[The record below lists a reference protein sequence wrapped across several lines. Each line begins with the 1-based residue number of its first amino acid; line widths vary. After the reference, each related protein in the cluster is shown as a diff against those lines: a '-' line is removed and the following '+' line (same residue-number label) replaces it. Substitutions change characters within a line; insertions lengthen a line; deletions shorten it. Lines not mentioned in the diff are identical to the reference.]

1 MDDQKVS
8 SVPIHTF
15 SVNSEM
21 SKCLECS
28 AAEKRYV
35 NSFLLILLL
44 FSELLYQG
52 LSLNFHGAMYDAVS
66 RWGIEQLILP
76 KNVFWS

>member
-1 MDDQKVS
+1 MKFGHYFDLTRTMDDQKVS
-8 SVPIHTF
+8 SVPIYMF

-28 AAEKRYV
+28 TAEIRYV

-44 FSELLYQG
+44 FSEQLYQG
-52 LSLNFHGAMYDAVS
+52 LSLKFHQAVYHAVS
-66 RWGIEQLILP
+66 R
-76 KNVFWS
+76 

>member
-1 MDDQKVS
+1 MKFGHYFDLTRTMDDQKVS

-15 SVNSEM
+15 SVSSEM

-52 LSLNFHGAMYDAVS
+52 LSLKFHGAMYDAVS
-66 RWGIEQLILP
+66 R
-76 KNVFWS
+76 

>member
-1 MDDQKVS
+1 MKFGHYFDLTRTMDDQKVS

-35 NSFLLILLL
+35 NCFLLILLL
-44 FSELLYQG
+44 FSETVVPRALIKI
-52 LSLNFHGAMYDAVS
+52 SLCSVS
-66 RWGIEQLILP
+66 C
-76 KNVFWS
+76 S

>member
-1 MDDQKVS
+1 MKFGHYFDLTRTMDDQKIS

-28 AAEKRYV
+28 AAEKRY
-35 NSFLLILLL
+35 SQQFLVDFIIILKTVVPRALIKI
-44 FSELLYQG
+44 S
-52 LSLNFHGAMYDAVS
+52 
-66 RWGIEQLILP
+66 
-76 KNVFWS
+76 